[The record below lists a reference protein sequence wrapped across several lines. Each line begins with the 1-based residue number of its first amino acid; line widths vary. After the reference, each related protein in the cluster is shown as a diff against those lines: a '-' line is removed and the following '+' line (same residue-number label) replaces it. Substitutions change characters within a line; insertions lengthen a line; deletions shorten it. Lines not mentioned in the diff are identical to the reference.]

1 VNEKSQIKQKR
12 LYSEEKERKS
22 IRNHEID
29 SRKVEKNREIENKEK

>member
-22 IRNHEID
+22 IRNHE
-29 SRKVEKNREIENKEK
+29 EIAGQQKSM